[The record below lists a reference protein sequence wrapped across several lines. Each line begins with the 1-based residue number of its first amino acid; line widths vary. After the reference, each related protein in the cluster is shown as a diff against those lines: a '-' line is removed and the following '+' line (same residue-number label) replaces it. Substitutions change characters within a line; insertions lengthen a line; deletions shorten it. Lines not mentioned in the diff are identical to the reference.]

1 MKRRVFLFL
10 LCFFFSKAYA
20 VEIKNPFEKDTRSR
34 ELKYQYE
41 VQKEDAKNKM
51 DSKIFN
57 LQPSGYMTVDE
68 YEALS
73 EYKDKSISEIVLPKV
88 QTPSDFKYVPK
99 PLYRIVK
106 YNDPPGGVELTLG
119 RRLYL
124 KRQINAQGIVSPDF
138 SKLVYPAIYY
148 YSDSTSVASDMFVIP
163 LAQEGTNL
171 NKILTANVAKRIP
184 EPILSTDKAIDNYA
198 TFRTL
203 TPVDFSEDGSKILAK
218 EKIGSRE
225 DGIWETRVFVYDFN
239 SKVSYDLVEV
249 RDAIVYFWTEYM
261 NVNLEDKRWDI
272 YPIGFDKDDADRIV
286 VQAYA
291 FTGEKPIFLGTWSID
306 YWGSQSRVISFDKN
320 FTPQVSINGYKVIQ
334 DGVEEY
340 QNVQKQEEILK
351 KETRYILKERKNAQK
366 EKVNEIKEDYKYEVK
381 NLTQDYKED
390 YRDYKK
396 LRSLSGDTVSSE
408 LQEAYTQY
416 LIDQYNKDIQKT
428 EKQIEKQKHIIEKT
442 NSKIEKLN
450 NTEKK
455 SEGNAVDAEEP
466 TESVQ

>member
-1 MKRRVFLFL
+1 
-10 LCFFFSKAYA
+10 
-20 VEIKNPFEKDTRSR
+20 
-34 ELKYQYE
+34 
-41 VQKEDAKNKM
+41 
-51 DSKIFN
+51 
-57 LQPSGYMTVDE
+57 
-68 YEALS
+68 
-73 EYKDKSISEIVLPKV
+73 
-88 QTPSDFKYVPK
+88 
-99 PLYRIVK
+99 
-106 YNDPPGGVELTLG
+106 
-119 RRLYL
+119 
-124 KRQINAQGIVSPDF
+124 
-138 SKLVYPAIYY
+138 
-148 YSDSTSVASDMFVIP
+148 MFVIP